1 MKTSVR
7 NQPVKSALLRI
18 AARVENLAVFQSL
31 ALSPTPFADL
41 MLYPDKLEAVLKT
54 LESWKQRAVFAPR
67 AVSRMV
73 RSRMAPVKN
82 GRPCR
87 QFDNPL
93 NGLKNTEFHL
103 EAPAA
108 GSVKLAADF
117 TDWEKSPLD
126 LIKSEAGVWFT
137 IVPLLPGNYTY
148 RFIVDGEWCD
158 DPRPAQRVANPFGTT
173 DAVVNVI

>member
-18 AARVENLAVFQSL
+18 AARVENLAVFQGL

-41 MLYPDKLEAVLKT
+41 MLYPEKLEAVLKT
-54 LESWKQRAVFAPR
+54 LEDWKQRAVFAPR
-67 AVSRMV
+67 TVTRLMRAKIASTK
-73 RSRMAPVKN
+73 RS
-82 GRPCR
+82 RPCR
-87 QFDNPL
+87 RHDNPL

-117 TDWEKSPLD
+117 TDWEKCPLD
-126 LIKSEAGVWFT
+126 LIQSEDGAWFT
-137 IVPLLPGNYTY
+137 IVPLLPGRYAY
-148 RFIVDGEWCD
+148 RFIVDGEWRD
-158 DPRPAQRVANPFGTT
+158 DPCPAQSMPNPFGTT
-173 DAVVNVI
+173 DAVVDVT